1 MKKHDKFQ
9 FGNILTVSFAH
20 LLHDIYSSFLAP
32 ILPLLIDKLSIS
44 YALAGFLSVAQRI
57 PSLLNPFIGII
68 ADRLPVRYFIIAAPS
83 LTAVSMSLLGA
94 APHYTA
100 LFILLLMMGISAA
113 LFHVPA
119 PVMIKHVA
127 GGRIGKGMSFYMLG
141 GEIARTLGPLIILGA
156 VSLWGLEG
164 TYRLIPF
171 GLIVSFVLYLKVRN
185 IKISDDFK
193 KNGKKYGANQTF
205 IKLLPLFSTLAGITF
220 FRASMRAALTTFLPT
235 YLTVQGDSLWAAGIS
250 LSILQLAGAAGT
262 LFCGSISDRI
272 GRRTTLLIVSIVSPL
287 FMWLFIVLDEIFTI
301 PLLIIIG
308 FVLFATGPVMLAV
321 VQDINSDRPAF
332 VNGIY
337 MTINFVIGALAVML
351 IGFLADWIGLENTF
365 KIAALLSIGS
375 IPFVMKLS
383 NKKSNIPICN

>member
-1 MKKHDKFQ
+1 MKKNDKFQ

-44 YALAGFLSVAQRI
+44 YTLAGFLSVAQRI

-68 ADRLPVRYFIIAAPS
+68 ADRFPVRYFIIAAPS

-100 LFILLLMMGISAA
+100 LVILLLMMGISAA

-119 PVMIKHVA
+119 PVMIKHTA
-127 GGRIGKGMSFYMLG
+127 GDRIGKGMSFYMLG

-156 VSLWGLEG
+156 ISLWGLEG

-205 IKLLPLFSTLAGITF
+205 IKLLPFFSTLAGITF
-220 FRASMRAALTTFLPT
+220 FRASMKAALTTFLPT

-287 FMWLFIVLDEIFTI
+287 FMWLFIVLDGIFTI

-321 VQDINSDRPAF
+321 VQDINSERPAF

-337 MTINFVIGALAVML
+337 MTINFLIGALAVMI
-351 IGFLADWIGLENTF
+351 IGILADWIGLENTF

-383 NKKSNIPICN
+383 NKKSNTSLN